1 MNVILYTTDF
11 EPITVLDLPLW
22 LIEKA
27 EKHEIIKIA
36 VSTPVKAN
44 EITDLQITLQPK
56 ILHIRCQKIKWADG
70 SLKTVLVTPDEELAL
85 ITKPAWLPGQV
96 ATSNA
101 AFKAIRTLTERLIK
115 AMRK

>member
-27 EKHEIIKIA
+27 EKEQLIKIA
-36 VSTPVKAN
+36 VAAPVKVE
-44 EITDLQITLQPK
+44 EITDLQVALQPRV
-56 ILHIRCQKIKWADG
+56 LHIMCQKIRWRDG
-70 SLKTVLVTPDEELAL
+70 TLKSILVTPDEELAL
-85 ITKPAWLPGQV
+85 LAKPAWLPGQV
-96 ATSNA
+96 ATTNA
-101 AFKAIRTLTERLIK
+101 AFKAIRTLTDRLIK